1 MIHIENISIHIHPA
15 PQPSLPSFGAA
26 LLHAI
31 MEKGVE
37 NESGTAA
44 EPQQGIPADRPAI
57 GQYWPGQ
64 GGIYAGD
71 FLGGDGFVYGLIV
84 ADCGTVQD
92 IGKAPWGQNRSLAL
106 SDWDGLRNTT
116 VLIAGDH
123 PAAKLAAKYTNDG
136 CTDFY
141 LPSRREM
148 LLASANLHDLF
159 GKESWYWTSTP
170 YKGGESNAW
179 AVDFEYCD
187 TSNSSRLF
195 EFRVRPFRRFV
206 YPVASTQI

>member
-1 MIHIENISIHIHPA
+1 MIHVENISIHIHPA
-15 PQPSLPSFGAA
+15 PRPRLPSFGAA

-71 FLGGDGFVYGLIV
+71 FLGGDGVIYGLIV
-84 ADCGTVQD
+84 ADCGPAQD

-116 VLIAGDH
+116 ALIAADH
-123 PAAKLAAKYTNDG
+123 PAAKLVAKYTNDG

-141 LPSRREM
+141 LPARREL
-148 LLASANLHDLF
+148 LLASANLHDRF
-159 GKESWYWTSTP
+159 GNESWYWTSTP
-170 YKGGESNAW
+170 YAGGENNAW
-179 AVDFEYCD
+179 VVDFECGGANHD
-187 TSNSSRLF
+187 DCSSV
-195 EFRVRPFRRFV
+195 FRVRPFRRFI

>member
-1 MIHIENISIHIHPA
+1 MIHIENISIHIHHA

-71 FLGGDGFVYGLIV
+71 FLGGDGVIYGLIV

-92 IGKAPWGQNRSLAL
+92 IGKAPWGQNGSLAL

-116 VLIAGDH
+116 ALIAGDN
-123 PAAKLAAKYTNDG
+123 PAAKLVAKYTNDG

-141 LPSRREM
+141 LPARREL
-148 LLASANLHDLF
+148 LLACANLHDRF
-159 GKESWYWTSTP
+159 GKDSWYWTSTP
-170 YKGGESNAW
+170 YEDRENNAW
-179 AVDFEYCD
+179 ALRFEYGNTTCAIR
-187 TSNSSRLF
+187 SNK
-195 EFRVRPFRRFV
+195 FRVRPFRRFV

>member
-1 MIHIENISIHIHPA
+1 
-15 PQPSLPSFGAA
+15 
-26 LLHAI
+26 

-37 NESGTAA
+37 DESGTAA

-71 FLGGDGFVYGLIV
+71 FLGGDGSIYGLIV
-84 ADCGTVQD
+84 SDCGTDQD
-92 IGKAPWGQNRSLAL
+92 IGNAPWGWDGSLAL
-106 SDWDGLRNTT
+106 SDWDGLGNTK
-116 VLIAGDH
+116 VLISGDN
-123 PAAKLAAKYTNDG
+123 PAAKLAAEYIRDG

-141 LPSRREM
+141 LPARREL
-148 LLASANLHDLF
+148 LLASANLHYRF

-170 YKGGESNAW
+170 YGENSAC
-179 AVDFEYCD
+179 AMAFKYGFTDDRSCTSEY
-187 TSNSSRLF
+187 
-195 EFRVRPFRRFV
+195 RVRPFRRCI

>member
-15 PQPSLPSFGAA
+15 PRPSLPSFGAA

-37 NESGTAA
+37 DESGTAA

-71 FLGGDGFVYGLIV
+71 FLGGDGVIYGLIV
-84 ADCGTVQD
+84 ADCGPAQD
-92 IGKAPWGQNRSLAL
+92 IGKAPWGQNGSLAL

-116 VLIAGDH
+116 ALIAADH
-123 PAAKLAAKYTNDG
+123 PAAKLAAEYIHDG

-141 LPSRREM
+141 LPARRE
-148 LLASANLHDLF
+148 LLPASANLHDRF
-159 GKESWYWTSTP
+159 GNESWYWTSTP
-170 YKGGESNAW
+170 YEDGENNAW
-179 AVDFEYCD
+179 AVYVKYGYADD
-187 TSNSSRLF
+187 TIRCND
-195 EFRVRPFRRFV
+195 FRVRPFRRFI
-206 YPVASTQI
+206 YPVASTKI

>member
-1 MIHIENISIHIHPA
+1 MIHIENISIHIHTVHQA
-15 PQPSLPSFGAA
+15 IAA
-26 LLHAI
+26 
-31 MEKGVE
+31 
-37 NESGTAA
+37 S

-71 FLGGDGFVYGLIV
+71 FLGDDGVIYGLIV
-84 ADCGTVQD
+84 ADCGSAQD
-92 IGKAPWGQNRSLAL
+92 IGELPWGQNGSLAL
-106 SDWDGLRNTT
+106 SDCDGLRNTT
-116 VLIAGDH
+116 ALIAADH
-123 PAAKLAAKYTNDG
+123 PAATLATEYTHDG

-141 LPSRREM
+141 LPARREM

-170 YKGGESNAW
+170 YEGGKNSAW
-179 AVDFEYCD
+179 AVDFEHCD

-206 YPVASTQI
+206 YPVASNQI

>member
-37 NESGTAA
+37 NESGTVA

-71 FLGGDGFVYGLIV
+71 FLGGDGVIYGLIV

-92 IGKAPWGQNRSLAL
+92 IEKAPWGQNGSLAL

-116 VLIAGDH
+116 ALIVADH
-123 PAAKLAAKYTNDG
+123 PAAKLAAKYTNAG

-141 LPSRREM
+141 LPARREL
-148 LLASANLHDLF
+148 LLACANLNNRFRKD
-159 GKESWYWTSTP
+159 SWYWTSTP
-170 YKGGESNAW
+170 YEVGENSAW
-179 AVDFEYCD
+179 AVGFEYGCAY
-187 TSNSSRLF
+187 SNHRGCV
-195 EFRVRPFRRFV
+195 FRVRPFRRFV
-206 YPVASTQI
+206 YPVASTKI

>member
-15 PQPSLPSFGAA
+15 PRPSLPSFGAA

-71 FLGGDGFVYGLIV
+71 FLGGDGVIYGLIV

-92 IGKAPWGQNRSLAL
+92 IGRAPWGQNGSLAL

-116 VLIAGDH
+116 ALIAGDS
-123 PAAKLAAKYTNDG
+123 PAAKLVAKYTNDG

-141 LPSRREM
+141 LPARREL
-148 LLASANLHDLF
+148 LLASANLHNLF
-159 GKESWYWTSTP
+159 GKDSWYWTSTP
-170 YKGGESNAW
+170 HKGCDHRAW
-179 AVDFEYCD
+179 AVDFEDGFTNNIFRSYD
-187 TSNSSRLF
+187 L
-195 EFRVRPFRRFV
+195 RVRPFRRFV
-206 YPVASTQI
+206 YQVASTKI